1 MIAQLFAPDNY
12 VKKKKMRKV
21 SIACKEMT
29 FSVPFEKKIF
39 FFSPSFASKLFN
51 STELNVKWSP
61 VQLHTASSSISLC
74 KCDNQ
79 NKLILKINWF
89 TVTSNR
95 LDSSISQQ
103 LNIFFLCVCAVKKNF
118 FTCSSLLFSEIL
130 AVWFLDRGYGR
141 TYPHEMSPEIVMSAI
156 MSVQKL
162 NYEFVSLKYQII
174 SPKSISPKYEF

>member
-1 MIAQLFAPDNY
+1 
-12 VKKKKMRKV
+12 MRKV

-29 FSVPFEKKIF
+29 FSVPFEKKNN

-51 STELNVKWSP
+51 STELYVKWSP
-61 VQLHTASSSISLC
+61 VQLHTASSSVSLC

-103 LNIFFLCVCAVKKNF
+103 LNIFFFLCLCSKKNF
-118 FTCSSLLFSEIL
+118 FYVFFSFVQWNFSCMISRQRIWPNIPTRN
-130 AVWFLDRGYGR
+130 VTRDSDVS
-141 TYPHEMSPEIVMSAI
+141 HNVCPET
-156 MSVQKL
+156 KL
-162 NYEFVSLKYQII
+162 WICFPEVSNYFSKINFSKIWVLT
-174 SPKSISPKYEF
+174 